1 MNSFFCEF
9 FISYLDFLADL
20 VLLFEVLE
28 VLFFKDADFKE
39 VVFNEDVFN
48 ELVLLLLQ
56 LLFLLLQ
63 QFLLAKDNC
72 SIAAFQSWREL
83 LAGHPAFFQM

>member
-1 MNSFFCEF
+1 MNSFFFVNF

-48 ELVLLLLQ
+48 ELIL
-56 LLFLLLQ
+56 LLLQ

>member
-1 MNSFFCEF
+1 MNSFFFVNF

-56 LLFLLLQ
+56 

>member
-1 MNSFFCEF
+1 MNF

-56 LLFLLLQ
+56 